1 MVQVAFAI
9 NDANNTKS
17 IKCASSNFEMADP
30 NPNGGKQCY
39 CDEKKQ
45 FMGQDDVD
53 YIKDYWRSSMVQTSM
68 TVVLETAS
76 AIESKTESQIS
87 IVETSTA
94 ARETSEMKTEKS
106 EEEGACATCE
116 IDKAKEEEAKEK
128 KKLDEERVE
137 REKQET
143 IEKEKAERERQESI
157 RRRREAETLKAAAE
171 QAENSRQKAMMEEE
185 SRRMKAESDRLE
197 AIASIER
204 ERIVREQEIRR
215 QEEIRRF
222 QMIETERRR

>member
-87 IVETSTA
+87 IVETS
-94 ARETSEMKTEKS
+94 
-106 EEEGACATCE
+106 CPNAT
-116 IDKAKEEEAKEK
+116 
-128 KKLDEERVE
+128 
-137 REKQET
+137 
-143 IEKEKAERERQESI
+143 
-157 RRRREAETLKAAAE
+157 
-171 QAENSRQKAMMEEE
+171 
-185 SRRMKAESDRLE
+185 
-197 AIASIER
+197 
-204 ERIVREQEIRR
+204 
-215 QEEIRRF
+215 
-222 QMIETERRR
+222 